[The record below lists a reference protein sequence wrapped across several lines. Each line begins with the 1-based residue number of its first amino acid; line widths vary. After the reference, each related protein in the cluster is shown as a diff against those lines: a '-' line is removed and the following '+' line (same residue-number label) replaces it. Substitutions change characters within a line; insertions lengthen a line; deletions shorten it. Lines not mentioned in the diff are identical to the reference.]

1 MNGQVYLD
9 HNAST
14 PVHPEVVEAMLP
26 YFSERFGNPS
36 SVHGFGREAREG
48 LETAREQVAHFL
60 RVGKDEVVFT
70 SGGTE
75 SDNMAVKG
83 VAMARRQG
91 HIITS
96 KIEHHAVLRAVETLE
111 SQGFAATYLDVD
123 GYGMVDP
130 DALRRAIRPDTIL
143 ISIMHANSE
152 IGTIQPARQ
161 LGAVAREHRIPFHRD
176 RGQTFGKAPIAL
188 DAFNIDMLSFS
199 GHKIYGPKG
208 VAGLYIRKGTKMV
221 SLQHGGE
228 HERRRRAGTENVA
241 GIAGFGK
248 AVEIRGRDMAAEGK
262 RLVELRERLWQGLS
276 RRVPEVRLNGHPTER
291 VPGTCN
297 VCFRHVESESIVLG
311 LDLKGIGVSAGS
323 ACTSG
328 NVEPSYVLV
337 AMGVPVEWAMGAVRH
352 SLGRSTTA
360 QDIDYVVDSTE
371 PVVAKLGSAIPV
383 RACGRPSR
391 ARRCSTA
398 RRSSTISGIRGTRGG
413 CGIPMGS
420 GRVS

>member
-1 MNGQVYLD
+1 MNRQVYLD

-60 RVGKDEVVFT
+60 RVGKEEVVFT

-83 VAMARRQG
+83 VALARGRG

-96 KIEHHAVLRAVETLE
+96 RIEHHAVLRAVETLE
-111 SQGFAATYLDVD
+111 TQGFAATYLDVD

-143 ISIMHANSE
+143 ISLMHANSE

-161 LGAVAREHRIPFHRD
+161 LGAIARERGIPFHMD
-176 RGQTFGKAPIAL
+176 AVQTFGKVPIDL

-199 GHKIYGPKG
+199 SHKIYGPKG

-241 GIAGFGK
+241 GIVGFGK
-248 AVEIRGRDMAAEGK
+248 AVEIRGRDMAEEGQ
-262 RLVELRERLWQGLS
+262 RLTGLRDRLWEGLKA
-276 RRVPEVRLNGHPTER
+276 RVPEVRLNGHPTER

-352 SLGRSTTA
+352 SLGRSTTG
-360 QDIDYVVDSTE
+360 QDIDYVLDSTE
-371 PVVAKLGSAIPV
+371 PLVAKLRSAMPV
-383 RACGRPSR
+383 RA
-391 ARRCSTA
+391 
-398 RRSSTISGIRGTRGG
+398 
-413 CGIPMGS
+413 
-420 GRVS
+420 

>member
-1 MNGQVYLD
+1 MSRQVYLD

-48 LETAREQVAHFL
+48 LETARDQVAHFL
-60 RVGKDEVVFT
+60 RVGKEEVVFT

-83 VAMARRQG
+83 VALARRQG
-91 HIITS
+91 HIITT
-96 KIEHHAVLRAVETLE
+96 KIEHHAVLRAVQTLE
-111 SQGFAATYLDVD
+111 AQGFAATYLDVD

-152 IGTIQPARQ
+152 IGTVQPARE
-161 LGAVAREHRIPFHRD
+161 LGAVAREHGIPFHMD
-176 RGQTFGKAPIAL
+176 AVQTFGKVPIDL
-188 DAFNIDMLSFS
+188 DGFNVDMLSFS

-221 SLQHGGE
+221 SIQHGGE

-241 GIAGFGK
+241 GIVGFGQ
-248 AVEIRGRDMAAEGK
+248 AVEIRGRDMVEEGR
-262 RLVELRERLWQGLS
+262 RLTGLRERLWEGLKS
-276 RRVPEVRLNGHPTER
+276 RVPEVRLNGHPTER

-337 AMGVPVEWAMGAVRH
+337 AMGVPLDWAMGAVRH

-360 QDIDYVVDSTE
+360 QDIDYVIDCTE
-371 PVVAKLGSAIPV
+371 PLVAKLRSAMPA
-383 RACGRPSR
+383 RA
-391 ARRCSTA
+391 
-398 RRSSTISGIRGTRGG
+398 
-413 CGIPMGS
+413 
-420 GRVS
+420 

>member
-1 MNGQVYLD
+1 MNRQVYLD

-60 RVGKDEVVFT
+60 RVGKEEVVFT

-83 VAMARRQG
+83 VALARGRG

-96 KIEHHAVLRAVETLE
+96 RIEHHAVLRAVETLE
-111 SQGFAATYLDVD
+111 TQGFTATYLDVD

-143 ISIMHANSE
+143 ISLMHANSE

-161 LGAVAREHRIPFHRD
+161 LGAIARERGIPFHMD
-176 RGQTFGKAPIAL
+176 AVQTFGKVPIDL

-199 GHKIYGPKG
+199 SHKIYGPKG

-241 GIAGFGK
+241 GIVGFGK
-248 AVEIRGRDMAAEGK
+248 AVEIRGRDMAEEGQ
-262 RLVELRERLWQGLS
+262 RLTGLRDRLWEGLKA
-276 RRVPEVRLNGHPTER
+276 RVPEVRLNGHPTER

-360 QDIDYVVDSTE
+360 QDIDYVLDSTE
-371 PVVAKLGSAIPV
+371 PLVAKLRSAMPV
-383 RACGRPSR
+383 RA
-391 ARRCSTA
+391 
-398 RRSSTISGIRGTRGG
+398 
-413 CGIPMGS
+413 
-420 GRVS
+420 

>member
-1 MNGQVYLD
+1 MSRQVYLD

-48 LETAREQVAHFL
+48 LETARDQVAHFL
-60 RVGKDEVVFT
+60 RVGKEEVVFT

-83 VAMARRQG
+83 VAMARGRG
-91 HIITS
+91 HIITT
-96 KIEHHAVLRAVETLE
+96 KIEHHAVLRAVQTLE
-111 SQGFAATYLDVD
+111 TQGFAATYLEVD

-143 ISIMHANSE
+143 VSIMHANSE
-152 IGTIQPARQ
+152 IGTVQPARQ
-161 LGAVAREHRIPFHRD
+161 LGAIAREHGIPFHMD
-176 RGQTFGKAPIAL
+176 AVQTFGKVPIDL

-241 GIAGFGK
+241 GIVGFGK
-248 AVEIRGRDMAAEGK
+248 AVEIRGRDMVEEGR
-262 RLVELRERLWQGLS
+262 RLTGLRERLWEGLKS
-276 RRVPEVRLNGHPTER
+276 RVPEVRLNGHPTER

-337 AMGVPVEWAMGAVRH
+337 AMGVPLDWAMGAVRH

-360 QDIDYVVDSTE
+360 QDVDYVIDCTE
-371 PVVAKLGSAIPV
+371 PLVAKLRSAMPA
-383 RACGRPSR
+383 RA
-391 ARRCSTA
+391 
-398 RRSSTISGIRGTRGG
+398 
-413 CGIPMGS
+413 
-420 GRVS
+420 

>member
-1 MNGQVYLD
+1 MNRQVYLD

-14 PVHPEVVEAMLP
+14 PVHPEVVAAMLP
-26 YFSERFGNPS
+26 YFTERFGNPS

-48 LETAREQVAHFL
+48 LETGREQVAHFL
-60 RVGKDEVVFT
+60 RVGKEEVVFT

-75 SDNMAVKG
+75 SDNMAIKG

-91 HIITS
+91 HIITT
-96 KIEHHAVLRAVETLE
+96 KIEHHAVLRAVENLE
-111 SQGFAATYLDVD
+111 AQGFTATYLDVD
-123 GYGMVDP
+123 GFGMVDP

-152 IGTIQPARQ
+152 IGTVQPARA
-161 LGAVAREHRIPFHRD
+161 LGAIAREHNIPFHMD
-176 RGQTFGKAPIAL
+176 AVQTFGKVPIDL

-208 VAGLYIRKGTKMV
+208 IAGLYIRKGTKMV
-221 SLQHGGE
+221 SIQHGGE

-241 GIAGFGK
+241 GIVGFGR
-248 AVEIRGRDMAAEGK
+248 AVEIRGRDMAEEGR
-262 RLVELRERLWQGLS
+262 RLTGLRERLWEGLS
-276 RRVPEVRLNGHPTER
+276 RRIPDVRLNGHPTER

-311 LDLKGIGVSAGS
+311 LDLKGIAVSAGS

-360 QDIDYVVDSTE
+360 EDIDYILDSVE
-371 PVVAKLGSAIPV
+371 PLVAKLRSAMPA
-383 RACGRPSR
+383 RA
-391 ARRCSTA
+391 
-398 RRSSTISGIRGTRGG
+398 
-413 CGIPMGS
+413 
-420 GRVS
+420 

>member
-1 MNGQVYLD
+1 MNRQVYLD

-14 PVHPEVVEAMLP
+14 PVHPEVVAAMLP

-60 RVGKDEVVFT
+60 RVGKEEVVFT

-96 KIEHHAVLRAVETLE
+96 RIEHHAVLRAVQTLE

-123 GYGMVDP
+123 GHGQVDP

-143 ISIMHANSE
+143 ITIMHANSE
-152 IGTIQPARQ
+152 IGTIQPARE
-161 LGAVAREHRIPFHRD
+161 LGAIAREHNIPFHMD
-176 RGQTFGKAPIAL
+176 AVQTFGKVPIDL

-221 SLQHGGE
+221 SIQHGGE

-241 GIAGFGK
+241 GIVGFGK
-248 AVEIRGRDMAAEGK
+248 AVEIRGRDMAEEAQ
-262 RLVELRERLWQGLS
+262 RLTGLRDRLWKGLE
-276 RRVPEVRLNGHPTER
+276 RRVPEVRLNGHPTQR

-337 AMGVPVEWAMGAVRH
+337 AMGVPLDWAMGAVRH

-360 QDIDYVVDSTE
+360 ADIDYVLDSTE
-371 PVVAKLGSAIPV
+371 PLVAKLRSAMP
-383 RACGRPSR
+383 
-391 ARRCSTA
+391 AR
-398 RRSSTISGIRGTRGG
+398 
-413 CGIPMGS
+413 
-420 GRVS
+420 V